1 MFALSFASYL
11 LNWKANQ
18 SQTGAMLDKS
28 IKSSNI
34 FGKVGDWLGNIFIF
48 DSIGITAFIVAF
60 FDDGFRFPNLEENY
74 FKIWKTLSTLFFFV
88 GSLFLWAPS
97 PKETEH

>member
-1 MFALSFASYL
+1 MAKLASNNRQEVEKARRSLNPNFFGLLFCFIGSFALSFASYL

-60 FDDGFRFPNLEENY
+60 
-74 FKIWKTLSTLFFFV
+74 
-88 GSLFLWAPS
+88 
-97 PKETEH
+97 